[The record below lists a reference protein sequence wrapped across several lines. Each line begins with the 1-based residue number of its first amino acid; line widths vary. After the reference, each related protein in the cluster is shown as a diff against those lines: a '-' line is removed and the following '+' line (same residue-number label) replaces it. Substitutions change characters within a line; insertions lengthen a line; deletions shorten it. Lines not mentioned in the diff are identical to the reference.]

1 MKKPTAIFLKG
12 LGSLGTGVLLAGIF
26 APAAGTTTLGV
37 FVVAMGYAMLMLAA
51 IGNVMDVRAR
61 YPASP
66 GKVALFK
73 AIFSVMAHLCA
84 ACFVTALGQ
93 LLVALSAPVAVL
105 VLIDIASL
113 FLLSMMMGIVSVAA
127 FIAYRH
133 YRE

>member
-1 MKKPTAIFLKG
+1 MKKATVNFLKG
-12 LGSLGTGVLLAGIF
+12 FGSLGTGILLAGIF

-37 FVVAMGYAMLMLAA
+37 FVVAIGYAMLVLAA
-51 IGNVMDVRAR
+51 IGNVVDVRAR

-66 GKVALFK
+66 VKVAMFK
-73 AIFSVMAHLCA
+73 AIFSLMAHLCA

-93 LLVALSAPVAVL
+93 LLAALSAPVAVL
-105 VLIDIASL
+105 VLIKIASL

-127 FIAYRH
+127 YIAYRH